1 MATTK
6 APAPGML
13 RSPAFRRVDWG
24 ERVSAWSKAPIAA
37 LFMLYTLVP
46 LYIMVKISVSGPE
59 DILTQR
65 PPFWIYH
72 FTVENWREV
81 LTAGG
86 ILGPLRK
93 SLVVATLTMIMAVAI
108 ASPAAY
114 VISRFPRRVRYAV
127 VMALF
132 FTRMFPDVGI
142 AVSIA
147 VNFIRLNL
155 LDTDVGLVFAHLI
168 GILPFIA
175 WILVGTFETIPRDL
189 EKAAMVDGC
198 NKVTALIHV
207 VGPIAL
213 PGVAVSAIFAW
224 LLSWNEFTYAL
235 YLCLSRNTLPIQTY
249 YYVVRGGWF
258 HAATYATILTIPV
271 FIVTYFLQRY
281 LRTGYLSGAIKG

>member
-6 APAPGML
+6 GPVLGNLRAPG
-13 RSPAFRRVDWG
+13 SQPIDWG

-46 LYIMVKISVSGPE
+46 LYIMVKISISGPE
-59 DILTQR
+59 DILTQH
-65 PPFWIYH
+65 PPFWIHH
-72 FTVENWREV
+72 FTLENWREV
-81 LTAGG
+81 LIAGG
-86 ILGPLRK
+86 LFGPLRK
-93 SLVVATLTMIMAVAI
+93 SLAVATLTTIMAVAI

-114 VISRFPRRVRYAV
+114 VISRFPRRVKYAV
-127 VMALF
+127 IMALF

-155 LDTDVGLVFAHLI
+155 LDTDIGLVLAHLI

-235 YLCLSRNTLPIQTY
+235 YLCLSKNTLPIQTY